1 MSNIATTFIY
11 FDTYNYTNTLC
22 TSSYALPFA
31 GFSFRPILDASI
43 KDNYSI
49 KRIVWNFGDDTIT
62 EAVTASHTYDQPGAY
77 KVTCAVYD
85 SKGNSYTNIYSQI
98 VNVYDF
104 ITTNINIQLLDT
116 QEYILTAGRIN
127 TPLYITN
134 SISNRFLA
142 TSSDNISIVAYCSGC
157 NNDYFKTDIINKPYG
172 HLDQYSSFY
181 TLETG
186 LNNLTEFV
194 EVSSFKTTAVPLFCK
209 LKDNDIIYTTQ
220 EDVNSYFC
228 GITGTKEIY
237 FKNDLSA
244 SQVNLMFGYESNTL
258 ESYTNTSSIGIKT
271 KVMENN
277 DFSELVINANG
288 MTSEGITSDLFPI
301 NKNKFSNTKV
311 GFVIKLKDSLN
322 FTNKSVS
329 NNFDIESI
337 DSTETDYNFINSNT
351 IRLVLT
357 DNNNTIYQSVSFFT
371 NYNYLSSLPYGVYKG
386 YFIADLPYTQNLV
399 LSAQFYDTISSRTI
413 NGISNTFNM
422 YTKDYYN
429 IAKKGEDIDMTQQY
443 KDISFQSLFLD
454 KTVLYDDF
462 LGSIVGN
469 ISSRI
474 GDSLGKRTYEKIV
487 NFVDN
492 NATLDYSSINSL
504 ASITQMIGVNTVR
517 FDASNYLLPTD
528 LGRLVDLL
536 SINFSRLRGSAD
548 SFDQDFKT
556 YGYQDRETYGK
567 NLGSEVGPDYTLT
580 LAKDLVAFEKYSG
593 KFTKVSTFTPICA
606 LSSSNTRLSSYNA
619 SWGWGLVLPADYL
632 QQDVFNHYL
641 FYEHAPN
648 LSSVLING
656 IINYNDVV
664 NTVSQNV
671 TSYSSWSQ
679 PDGVISNIITNQLYT
694 GLDLFN

>member
-1 MSNIATTFIY
+1 MSNLATTFIY
-11 FDTYNYTNTLC
+11 FDTYNYTNTQS
-22 TSSYALPFA
+22 TSSYALPFT
-31 GFSFRPILDASI
+31 GFTFRPILDTSVRD
-43 KDNYSI
+43 KYSI
-49 KRIVWNFGDDTIT
+49 KRIIWNFGDNTIA
-62 EAVTASHTYDQPGAY
+62 EAVTASHTYDQPGSY

-85 SKGNSYTNIYSQI
+85 SAGNSYTNIFSQV

-104 ITTNINIQLLDT
+104 IETSINIQLIDT
-116 QEYILTAGRIN
+116 QEYTLTAGRIN
-127 TPLYITN
+127 TPLNITN

-157 NNDYFKTDIINKPYG
+157 NNNYFQTGIINKPYG

-194 EVSSFKTTAVPLFCK
+194 EVSSFKTTAIPLFCK
-209 LKDNDIIYTTQ
+209 LVDNKIIYTTQ
-220 EDVNSYFC
+220 DDVNSYFC
-228 GITGTKEIY
+228 GISGTKEVY

-244 SQVNLMFGYESNTL
+244 SQVNLMFGYESNTI

-271 KVMENN
+271 KITENN
-277 DFSELVINANG
+277 DFSELVVNANG

-301 NKNKFSNTKV
+301 NKNKFANTKV

-322 FTNKSVS
+322 FTNKTVNNNFNIESVS
-329 NNFDIESI
+329 
-337 DSTETDYNFINSNT
+337 STETDYNFINSNT
-351 IRLVLT
+351 ISIVLT
-357 DNNNTIYQSVSFFT
+357 DNNTIYQSVSFFT

-399 LSAQFYDTISSRTI
+399 LSAKFYDTISNKTI
-413 NGISNTFNM
+413 TGVSNTFNI
-422 YTKDYYN
+422 YPKDYYN
-429 IAKKGEDIDMTQQY
+429 IAKKGEDVDMTQQY

-454 KTVLYDDF
+454 KTVLYDNF
-462 LGSIVGN
+462 FGSIVGN
-469 ISSRI
+469 ISSRV
-474 GDSLGKRTYEKIV
+474 GDTLGKRTYEKII

-504 ASITQMIGVNTVR
+504 ASITQMIGDTTVR
-517 FDASNYLLPTD
+517 FDSSNYVLPAD

-536 SINFSRLRGSAD
+536 SINFSRLRGSID

-556 YGYQDRETYGK
+556 YGYQDRETYGR
-567 NLGSEVGPDYTLT
+567 NLGLEVGSSYTLT
-580 LAKDLVAFEKYSG
+580 LEKDLVAFEKYSG

-606 LSSSNTRLSSYNA
+606 LSASSIHLSSYNA
-619 SWGWGLVLPADYL
+619 SWGWGLVLPDDYL
-632 QQDVFNHYL
+632 QHEVFNHYL
-641 FYEHAPN
+641 FYEHVPN
-648 LSSVLING
+648 LSSVLVNG

-664 NTVSQNV
+664 STFSQNV

-679 PDGVISNIITNQLYT
+679 TDGVISNIITNQLYT